1 MDAGTLV
8 VEFKKW
14 VILQHLRL
22 DNDPFWFGTRGRAG
36 CLQGPSGRCFQL
48 RDGSGSGIEK
58 NFGFGFGYGSGSGI
72 GTTFFSIGYYRV
84 LKILVGYFLF
94 TSVIRYF
101 FGFNY
106 GCCGLRPLDASA
118 CLIGT
123 TNVLKL
129 PACECLYF
137 ADLYCCWS
145 VINFLHAS
153 RGCVPHIRPMECIKK
168 YCPLGSISQY
178 TPKGAGSVLDN
189 MIFKYRV
196 IQYHPCC
203 Q

>member
-1 MDAGTLV
+1 MQVAFHLAGEITQV
-8 VEFKKW
+8 
-14 VILQHLRL
+14 
-22 DNDPFWFGTRGRAG
+22 
-36 CLQGPSGRCFQL
+36 
-48 RDGSGSGIEK
+48 
-58 NFGFGFGYGSGSGI
+58 
-72 GTTFFSIGYYRV
+72 
-84 LKILVGYFLF
+84 
-94 TSVIRYF
+94 
-101 FGFNY
+101 
-106 GCCGLRPLDASA
+106 LDAIPWVRCASGNVLGSTWFWQPYSA

-203 Q
+203 K